1 MKAEN
6 KDDEIDAVTIWVIT
20 IIYLI
25 IMGILRA

>member
-6 KDDEIDAVTIWVIT
+6 NEIDAVTIWVIT
-20 IIYLI
+20 IIYLL